1 MAAPTQV
8 TSRAVSSLLHGA
20 VRVSIASRPF
30 ERRHGPITLRRKA
43 RRRAAADDHQRS
55 GGSFDG
61 AVHLVGRFICGSC
74 EETPRYRPF
83 LFLALW
89 CPSHDGRHRS
99 RRRPIMQP
107 TTVIFALG
115 VTLALV
121 VLVMLVWRWRVRR
134 LNGDNPEER
143 YRRDIRAL
151 QRGRWTRAAE
161 RHSEDVWS
169 SGAAPDS
176 PHSRAKKAGATLATG
191 LVAGGCGGC
200 GGCGCGG

>member
-1 MAAPTQV
+1 
-8 TSRAVSSLLHGA
+8 
-20 VRVSIASRPF
+20 
-30 ERRHGPITLRRKA
+30 
-43 RRRAAADDHQRS
+43 
-55 GGSFDG
+55 
-61 AVHLVGRFICGSC
+61 
-74 EETPRYRPF
+74 
-83 LFLALW
+83 
-89 CPSHDGRHRS
+89 
-99 RRRPIMQP
+99 MQP

-161 RHSEDVWS
+161 RHSEDIWS